1 MRIKIGDKL
10 PNSELFYLDQNND
23 VKKID
28 ILDLCKGK
36 TIILGMP
43 GAFTKTCSALH
54 LPGYIKNYELANKK
68 GISKIVCVAVN
79 DPNVMKA
86 WGENQNAG
94 SKIFM
99 AGDPFLKF
107 TKAIGAEVDKSEK
120 GLGIRSN
127 RYTMLVENGEVKKVE
142 EEKETATCELS
153 SAESFLKS
161 ISVISSLSSNPVLYF
176 ASNSCHVVWV
186 KLFWFSY
193 RVSYSFIG
201 KIVVLTICS
210 TGSLK

>member
-1 MRIKIGDKL
+1 MKIKIGDKL
-10 PNSELFYLDQNND
+10 PSSKLFYIDKNND

-28 ILDLCKGK
+28 ILDLCKDK

-54 LPGYIKNYELANKK
+54 LPGYIKNYELALKK
-68 GISKIVCVAVN
+68 GISKIVCIAVN

-94 SKIFM
+94 NKIFM
-99 AGDPFLKF
+99 AGDPYLKF

-127 RYTMLVENGEVKKVE
+127 RYTMLVENGDVKKIE

-153 SAESFLKS
+153 AAEHFLKS
-161 ISVISSLSSNPVLYF
+161 I
-176 ASNSCHVVWV
+176 
-186 KLFWFSY
+186 
-193 RVSYSFIG
+193 
-201 KIVVLTICS
+201 
-210 TGSLK
+210 

>member
-1 MRIKIGDKL
+1 MRIKIGDQL
-10 PNSELFYLDQNND
+10 PSSKLFYLDPNND
-23 VKKID
+23 VKRID
-28 ILDLCKGK
+28 VLDLCKGK

-68 GISKIVCVAVN
+68 GIEKIVCISVN

-86 WGENQNAG
+86 WGENQNTG

-107 TKAIGAEVDKSEK
+107 TKNIGAEVDKSEK

-127 RYTMLVENGEVKKVE
+127 RYTMLVENGVVKKIE

-153 SAESFLKS
+153 AAENFLKS
-161 ISVISSLSSNPVLYF
+161 I
-176 ASNSCHVVWV
+176 
-186 KLFWFSY
+186 
-193 RVSYSFIG
+193 
-201 KIVVLTICS
+201 
-210 TGSLK
+210 

>member
-1 MRIKIGDKL
+1 MRLKAGNKL
-10 PNSELFYLDQNND
+10 PSSELFYLDQNND

-28 ILDLCKGK
+28 IIDLCKKK

-54 LPGYIKNYELANKK
+54 LPGYIKNYELALKK
-68 GISKIVCVAVN
+68 GISKIICIAVN

-86 WGENQNAG
+86 WGEKQNVG

-99 AGDPFLKF
+99 AGDPFLNF

-127 RYTMLVENGEVKKVE
+127 RYTMLVENSDVKKIE

-153 SAESFLKS
+153 SAKIFLNA
-161 ISVISSLSSNPVLYF
+161 I
-176 ASNSCHVVWV
+176 
-186 KLFWFSY
+186 
-193 RVSYSFIG
+193 
-201 KIVVLTICS
+201 
-210 TGSLK
+210 

>member
-1 MRIKIGDKL
+1 MRIKTGDKL
-10 PNSELFYLDQNND
+10 PGSELFYLDQNYD

-28 ILDLCKGK
+28 VLDLCKGK

-54 LPGYIKNYELANKK
+54 LPGYIKNYELATKK
-68 GISKIVCVAVN
+68 GITKIVCIAVN

-94 SKIFM
+94 NKIFM

-107 TKAIGAEVDKSEK
+107 THAIGAEVDKSEK

-127 RYTMLVENGEVKKVE
+127 RYTMLVEDGVVKKLEV
-142 EEKETATCELS
+142 EKETATCELS
-153 SAESFLKS
+153 SAENFLK
-161 ISVISSLSSNPVLYF
+161 
-176 ASNSCHVVWV
+176 
-186 KLFWFSY
+186 
-193 RVSYSFIG
+193 FI
-201 KIVVLTICS
+201 
-210 TGSLK
+210 

>member
-1 MRIKIGDKL
+1 MKLKKGNKL
-10 PNSELFYLDQNND
+10 PSSELFCLDQNND

-54 LPGYIKNYELANKK
+54 LPGYIKYYEQATKK
-68 GISKIVCVAVN
+68 GITKIICIAVN

-94 SKIFM
+94 AKIFM

-127 RYTMLVENGEVKKVE
+127 RYTMLVENGKIKKVE
-142 EEKETATCELS
+142 VEKETATCELS
-153 SAESFLKS
+153 SAESFLNS
-161 ISVISSLSSNPVLYF
+161 I
-176 ASNSCHVVWV
+176 
-186 KLFWFSY
+186 
-193 RVSYSFIG
+193 
-201 KIVVLTICS
+201 
-210 TGSLK
+210 

>member
-1 MRIKIGDKL
+1 MRLKAGNKL
-10 PNSELFYLDQNND
+10 PSSELFYLDQNND

-28 ILDLCKGK
+28 IIDLCKNK

-54 LPGYIKNYELANKK
+54 LPGYIKNYELALKK
-68 GISKIVCVAVN
+68 GISKIICIAVN

-86 WGENQNAG
+86 WGEKQNVG

-99 AGDPFLKF
+99 VGDPFLNF

-127 RYTMLVENGEVKKVE
+127 RYTMLVENGDVKKIE

-153 SAESFLKS
+153 SAESFLNA
-161 ISVISSLSSNPVLYF
+161 I
-176 ASNSCHVVWV
+176 
-186 KLFWFSY
+186 
-193 RVSYSFIG
+193 
-201 KIVVLTICS
+201 
-210 TGSLK
+210 

>member
-10 PNSELFYLDQNND
+10 PDSELFYLDQNND
-23 VKKID
+23 VKKINV
-28 ILDLCKGK
+28 LDLCKGK

-54 LPGYIKNYELANKK
+54 LPGYIKNYELAIKK
-68 GISKIVCVAVN
+68 GITKIICIAVN

-99 AGDPFLKF
+99 VGDPFLKF
-107 TKAIGAEVDKSEK
+107 TNAIGAEVDKSEK

-127 RYTMLVENGEVKKVE
+127 RYTMLVENGEVKRIE
-142 EEKETATCELS
+142 EEKETATCELTA
-153 SAESFLKS
+153 AENFLKS
-161 ISVISSLSSNPVLYF
+161 I
-176 ASNSCHVVWV
+176 
-186 KLFWFSY
+186 
-193 RVSYSFIG
+193 
-201 KIVVLTICS
+201 
-210 TGSLK
+210 